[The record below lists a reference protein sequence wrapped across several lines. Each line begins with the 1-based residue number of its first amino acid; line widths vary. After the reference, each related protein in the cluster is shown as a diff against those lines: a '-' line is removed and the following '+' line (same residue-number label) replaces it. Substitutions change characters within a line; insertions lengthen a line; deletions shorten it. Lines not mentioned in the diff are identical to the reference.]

1 VEKSDKRIFANR
13 KYEAAGAILCTD
25 ISHVDLIL
33 GVKQVPV
40 DKLIPEKSYMFFSH
54 TMKAQ
59 AENMEMLDKILEKK
73 IRLMDYE
80 KITNDKGARLVAFGR
95 FAGTCGTIDILS
107 GYGKY
112 LLNKGISTPF

>member
-1 VEKSDKRIFANR
+1 
-13 KYEAAGAILCTD
+13 
-25 ISHVDLIL
+25 
-33 GVKQVPV
+33 
-40 DKLIPEKSYMFFSH
+40 
-54 TMKAQ
+54 MKAQ

-107 GYGKY
+107 GKFLKKFLSKLKF
-112 LLNKGISTPF
+112 LLNQRSF

>member
-1 VEKSDKRIFANR
+1 
-13 KYEAAGAILCTD
+13 
-25 ISHVDLIL
+25 
-33 GVKQVPV
+33 
-40 DKLIPEKSYMFFSH
+40 
-54 TMKAQ
+54 MKAQ